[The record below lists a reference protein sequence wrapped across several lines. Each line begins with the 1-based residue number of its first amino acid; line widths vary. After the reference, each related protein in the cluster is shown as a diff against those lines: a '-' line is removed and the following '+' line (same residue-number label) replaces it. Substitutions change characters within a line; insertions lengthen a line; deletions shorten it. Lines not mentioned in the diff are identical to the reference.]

1 MGFTLKAYLVSG
13 LVFLIPGH
21 FLSAGTID
29 QNNPEITILV
39 YNTARVS
46 LPDLSLAEQQA
57 SMIFRQ
63 TGIVTAWV
71 NCSAASLKGPCQ
83 PAGPSQFILHIVAHG
98 KTSSDTVF
106 GLAFLGTD
114 GTGKYSNVF
123 YDRIEKLHRD
133 SGASPARLLGAVA
146 AHEIGHLL
154 LGSHSH
160 SATGLMSAHW
170 REEELRRV
178 AMGGL
183 RFTSEQASRMRA
195 RIDDWQKGGDH
206 LQVARTG
213 SSE

>member
-1 MGFTLKAYLVSG
+1 MGFRLKAYLASA
-13 LVFLIPGH
+13 LFLILGH
-21 FLSAGTID
+21 LLPAATSD
-29 QNNPEITILV
+29 QNKSEITILV
-39 YNTARVS
+39 YNTARVP
-46 LPDLSLAEQQA
+46 LADLDLAEQQA
-57 SMIFRQ
+57 TMVFRQ
-63 TGIVTAWV
+63 SGIATGWV
-71 NCSAASLKGPCQ
+71 NCSAPSPKDNCR

-98 KTSSDTVF
+98 KTSSDAVF
-106 GLAFLGTD
+106 GVAFLGTD
-114 GTGKYSNVF
+114 GTGRYCDVF

-133 SGASPARLLGAVA
+133 SGASPARLLGTVA

-178 AMGGL
+178 SMGGL

-195 RIDDWQKGGDH
+195 RIDDWQKGGDR

>member
-1 MGFTLKAYLVSG
+1 MGFTLKAYLGSG
-13 LVFLIPGH
+13 LLFLIPGPL
-21 FLSAGTID
+21 LSAGTID
-29 QNNPEITILV
+29 QNNAEITIFV

-71 NCSAASLKGPCQ
+71 NCSAASLKGPCR
-83 PAGPSQFILHIVAHG
+83 PSGPSQFILHIVAHG

-106 GLAFLGTD
+106 GVAFLGTD
-114 GTGKYSNVF
+114 GTGKYSDVF
-123 YDRIEKLHRD
+123 RDRIEKLHRD
-133 SGASPARLLGAVA
+133 SGISPARLLGTVA

-154 LGSHSH
+154 LGSRSH

-178 AMGGL
+178 SMGGL

-195 RIDDWQKGGDH
+195 RIDDWQKGGDN

-213 SSE
+213 SSD